1 MKKRVFSGIQPSGTL
16 HIGNYLGSIRNWV
29 EDQDRYDNIFCVVD
43 LHAVTVSYDPDELRR
58 STRQLVTL
66 YLAAGLDPER
76 STLFVQ
82 SHVPEHTEL
91 TWMFNCVTPMGWLQ
105 RMTQFKEKSEG
116 KRESVSAGLFTYPL
130 LMAADILLYQA

>member
-76 STLFVQ
+76 DTLFVQ
-82 SHVPEHTEL
+82 SHVPAQTEL
-91 TWMFNCVTPMGWLQ
+91 TWRL
-105 RMTQFKEKSEG
+105 
-116 KRESVSAGLFTYPL
+116 
-130 LMAADILLYQA
+130 